1 MPDSKAKLKWKKENT
16 RNLVININKNTDAE
30 IFTWLDNLGTPF
42 GAEIK
47 KAIKE
52 YIKNHSE
59 ETKGE

>member
-16 RNLVININKNTDAE
+16 RNLVININRNTDAD
-30 IFTWLDNLGTPF
+30 IFEWLNNLDKPF

-47 KAIKE
+47 RAIKE

-59 ETKGE
+59 ETKG